1 MAWKIPLFQI
11 YNDKNDHELITKV
24 IKRGAYWTT
33 GPEVEQF
40 EKDTAKYIG
49 QKYAVSFTNGTAAL
63 HAAMLAMSIG
73 PGDEVIVPAFTFIS
87 TANSPLFVG
96 AKPVFA
102 DIEKTTYG
110 LDPADI
116 PSRITSK
123 TKAIMP
129 VHIGG
134 TSCDI
139 LEIQKIAK
147 ENNLLLIEDAAEAF
161 GAKIDGK
168 FVGSIGDLNMFS
180 FCQNKVIT
188 TGEGGMLVT
197 DDANLYQKMKL
208 VRSHGRADDRDYFSS
223 TEVFDYISLG
233 YNLRMSSIT
242 AALGISQ
249 LQKVEKIISM
259 RREVARKYNDAL
271 SGLAGLK
278 TPIEKK
284 GCRNVYQLYSILF
297 DTPHA
302 RNHVQKS
309 LADKGVMS
317 KVYFDPIY
325 NTQFYKSFGKVS
337 LPATEDI
344 SKRILTLPL
353 YPGMSDE
360 DITYVVSI
368 IKGSLKPGD

>member
-11 YNDKNDHELITKV
+11 YNEDDDHERIKKV
-24 IKRGAYWTT
+24 IQRGSYWTT

-40 EKDTAKYIG
+40 EKDTARYVG

-63 HAAMLAMSIG
+63 HIAMLAMGIG

-116 PSRITSK
+116 ASRITPK

-134 TSCDI
+134 TPCDI
-139 LEIQKIAK
+139 HEIQKVAK
-147 ENNLLLIEDAAEAF
+147 ENDLLLIEDAAEAF
-161 GAKIDGK
+161 GAKIGDK
-168 FVGSIGDLNMFS
+168 FVGSIGDVNMFS

-197 DDANLYQKMKL
+197 DDLNMYQKMKL
-208 VRSHGRADDRDYFSS
+208 LRSHGRADDRDYFSS
-223 TEVFDYISLG
+223 TQVFDYISLG

-242 AALGISQ
+242 AALGLSQ
-249 LQKVEKIISM
+249 LEKVEKIISM
-259 RREVARKYNDAL
+259 RREVASKYNDAL
-271 SGLAGLK
+271 SNLSGLQ
-278 TPIEKK
+278 TPMEKP
-284 GCRNVYQLYSILF
+284 GCRNVYQLYSVLF
-297 DTPHA
+297 DSHESRDRT
-302 RNHVQKS
+302 QKT

-337 LPATEDI
+337 LPVTEDI
-344 SKRILTLPL
+344 SRRVLTLPL

-360 DITYVVSI
+360 DISYVVTI
-368 IKGSLKPGD
+368 IEESLKSGD